1 QTTTAGCGAS
11 IVYDFTPT
19 PPTRVPEPASMA
31 LVGLGMMGL
40 AAIRR
45 RK

>member
-1 QTTTAGCGAS
+1 VQARY
-11 IVYDFTPT
+11 VYTQD
-19 PPTRVPEPASMA
+19 PPVTVPEPASMA